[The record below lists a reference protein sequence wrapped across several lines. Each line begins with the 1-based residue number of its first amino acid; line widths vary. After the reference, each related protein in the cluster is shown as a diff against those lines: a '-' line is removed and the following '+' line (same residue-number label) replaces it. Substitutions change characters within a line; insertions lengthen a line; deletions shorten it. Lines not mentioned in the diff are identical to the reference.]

1 LAFSNAAI
9 SAANGV
15 ASVPA
20 PNTISVPCAPDAAGL
35 ALPDVLELLVDV
47 LEVLLEQAADTVTIR
62 QAATASPPLQSLRP
76 MTASFCTTTER
87 AEPNRGHI
95 PRGVIP
101 APGFTARCP
110 DRAALV
116 KSRVMTR
123 YLQVSQEIASNI
135 EAGLLGPGDELPSI
149 RDAAGRYKTTGSTIA
164 RAYRYLAD
172 AGVIDVADRRRSRV
186 AARGDV
192 AARRLLGGHPV
203 LRLAGSDDPG
213 LDIVL
218 RHSEACVVTVGARG
232 SFHGLTRMWRGT
244 ADAAAIH
251 LRHRSGG
258 HNSPFA
264 RTLLRGRRPAIIHL
278 WRREQGLLTPAGNP
292 DHITEPGD
300 LRTLQIARRPFG
312 TGTRVLLDR
321 LLTESGIAPASVT
334 GPEAA
339 SHLEV
344 AMSVA
349 SGQADTGLG
358 VRAAATALDLGFIPL
373 AWEDFDIVLSGDT
386 LPAAEPLIAALRTP
400 AVQSSIDALG
410 GYDLSRAGS
419 VEMLA

>member
-1 LAFSNAAI
+1 MA
-9 SAANGV
+9 
-15 ASVPA
+15 
-20 PNTISVPCAPDAAGL
+20 
-35 ALPDVLELLVDV
+35 
-47 LEVLLEQAADTVTIR
+47 
-62 QAATASPPLQSLRP
+62 
-76 MTASFCTTTER
+76 
-87 AEPNRGHI
+87 
-95 PRGVIP
+95 
-101 APGFTARCP
+101 
-110 DRAALV
+110 
-116 KSRVMTR
+116 R
-123 YLQVSQEIASNI
+123 YLQVSEEIASNVQS
-135 EAGLLGPGDELPSI
+135 GLLGPGDELPSI
-149 RDAAGRYKTTGSTIA
+149 RNAADRFNTTGSTIA
-164 RAYRYLAD
+164 RAYRHLAD

-186 AARGDV
+186 AADGE
-192 AARRLLGGHPV
+192 AAAGRLLGGHPV

-218 RHSEACVVTVGARG
+218 GHSGTSVVTVGTRG
-232 SFHGLTRMWRGT
+232 SFHGLTRIWQGT

-258 HNSPFA
+258 RNSPFA

-278 WRREQGLLTPAGNP
+278 WRREQGWLTPAGNP
-292 DHITEPGD
+292 DHITDPAD
-300 LRTLQIARRPFG
+300 LRALRVARRPFG

-321 LLTESGIAPASVT
+321 LLAEAGIATAAVT

-358 VRAAATALDLGFIPL
+358 VRAAATVLDLGFVPV

-400 AVQSSIDALG
+400 AVQSSIGALG
-410 GYDLSRAGS
+410 GYDLSRVGS

>member
-1 LAFSNAAI
+1 MA
-9 SAANGV
+9 
-15 ASVPA
+15 
-20 PNTISVPCAPDAAGL
+20 
-35 ALPDVLELLVDV
+35 
-47 LEVLLEQAADTVTIR
+47 
-62 QAATASPPLQSLRP
+62 
-76 MTASFCTTTER
+76 
-87 AEPNRGHI
+87 
-95 PRGVIP
+95 
-101 APGFTARCP
+101 
-110 DRAALV
+110 
-116 KSRVMTR
+116 R
-123 YLQVSQEIASNI
+123 YLQVSEEIASNI
-135 EAGLLGPGDELPSI
+135 ESGRLGPGDELPSI
-149 RDAAGRYKTTGSTIA
+149 RDAADRYNTTGSTIA

-186 AARGDV
+186 AAGGAA
-192 AARRLLGGHPV
+192 AARRLLADHPV

-213 LDIVL
+213 LDIAL
-218 RHSEACVVTVGARG
+218 RHSGASVVTVGTRG
-232 SFHGLTRMWRGT
+232 SFHGLTRIWRGT

-264 RTLLRGRRPAIIHL
+264 RTLLRDRRPAIIHL
-278 WRREQGLLTPAGNP
+278 WRREQGWLTPEGNP
-292 DHITEPGD
+292 DHITDPAD
-300 LRTLQIARRPFG
+300 LRALRIARRPFG
-312 TGTRVLLDR
+312 TGTRVLLDQ
-321 LLTESGIAPASVT
+321 LLTQAGIPAASMT

-358 VRAAATALDLGFIPL
+358 VRAAATALDLGFVPV

-419 VEMLA
+419 VDMLA

>member
-1 LAFSNAAI
+1 MA
-9 SAANGV
+9 
-15 ASVPA
+15 
-20 PNTISVPCAPDAAGL
+20 
-35 ALPDVLELLVDV
+35 
-47 LEVLLEQAADTVTIR
+47 
-62 QAATASPPLQSLRP
+62 
-76 MTASFCTTTER
+76 
-87 AEPNRGHI
+87 
-95 PRGVIP
+95 
-101 APGFTARCP
+101 
-110 DRAALV
+110 
-116 KSRVMTR
+116 R
-123 YLQVSQEIASNI
+123 YLQVSEEIASNI
-135 EAGLLGPGDELPSI
+135 ESGRLGPGDELPSI
-149 RDAAGRYKTTGSTIA
+149 RDAADRYNTTGSTIA

-186 AARGDV
+186 AAGGAA
-192 AARRLLGGHPV
+192 AARRLLADHPV

-213 LDIVL
+213 LDIAL
-218 RHSEACVVTVGARG
+218 RHSGASVVTVGTRG
-232 SFHGLTRMWRGT
+232 SFHGLTRIWRGT

-264 RTLLRGRRPAIIHL
+264 RTLLRDRRPAIIHL
-278 WRREQGLLTPAGNP
+278 WRREQGWLTPEGNP
-292 DHITEPGD
+292 DHITDPAD
-300 LRTLQIARRPFG
+300 LRALRIARRPFG
-312 TGTRVLLDR
+312 TGTRVLLDQ
-321 LLTESGIAPASVT
+321 LLTQAGIPAAPMT

-358 VRAAATALDLGFIPL
+358 VRAAATALDLGFVPV

-419 VEMLA
+419 VDMLA

>member
-1 LAFSNAAI
+1 MA
-9 SAANGV
+9 
-15 ASVPA
+15 
-20 PNTISVPCAPDAAGL
+20 
-35 ALPDVLELLVDV
+35 
-47 LEVLLEQAADTVTIR
+47 
-62 QAATASPPLQSLRP
+62 
-76 MTASFCTTTER
+76 
-87 AEPNRGHI
+87 
-95 PRGVIP
+95 
-101 APGFTARCP
+101 
-110 DRAALV
+110 
-116 KSRVMTR
+116 R
-123 YLQVSQEIASNI
+123 YLHVSQEIASDI
-135 EAGLLGPGDELPSI
+135 ESGLLSPGDELPSI
-149 RDAAGRYKTTGSTIA
+149 RDAADRYKTTGSTIG

-172 AGVIDVADRRRSRV
+172 AGVINVADRRRSRV
-186 AARGDV
+186 AAGGDA

-218 RHSEACVVTVGARG
+218 RQTGASVATVGTRG
-232 SFHGLTRMWRGT
+232 SFHGLTRIWRGT

-278 WRREQGLLTPAGNP
+278 WRREQGLLIPEGNP
-292 DHITEPGD
+292 GHINGPGD
-300 LRTLQIARRPFG
+300 LHTLRIARRQFG
-312 TGTRVLLDR
+312 TGTRVLLDQ
-321 LLTESGIAPASVT
+321 LLDEAGIALASVT

-349 SGQADTGLG
+349 SGQADTGLA
-358 VRAAATALDLGFIPL
+358 VRAAATALNLGFVPVT
-373 AWEDFDIVLSGDT
+373 WEDFDIVLSGDA
-386 LPAAEPLIAALRTP
+386 LPAAEPLIAALRTL
-400 AVQSSIDALG
+400 AVQSSIHALG

>member
-1 LAFSNAAI
+1 
-9 SAANGV
+9 
-15 ASVPA
+15 
-20 PNTISVPCAPDAAGL
+20 
-35 ALPDVLELLVDV
+35 
-47 LEVLLEQAADTVTIR
+47 
-62 QAATASPPLQSLRP
+62 
-76 MTASFCTTTER
+76 
-87 AEPNRGHI
+87 
-95 PRGVIP
+95 
-101 APGFTARCP
+101 
-110 DRAALV
+110 
-116 KSRVMTR
+116 MTR

-135 EAGLLGPGDELPSI
+135 ESGLLSPGDELPSI
-149 RDAAGRYKTTGSTIA
+149 RDAAGRYKTTSSTIA
-164 RAYRYLAD
+164 RAYRHLAD

-186 AARGDV
+186 AAGAGA
-192 AARRLLGGHPV
+192 AARSLLGDHPA

-218 RHSEACVVTVGARG
+218 RQAGACVVTVGARG
-232 SFHGLTRMWRGT
+232 SFQGLTRIWRGT

-264 RTLLRGRRPAIIHL
+264 RTLLRGRRPAIIYL

-292 DHITEPGD
+292 DHITDPGD
-300 LRTLQIARRPFG
+300 LRALQIARRPFG

-321 LLTESGIAPASVT
+321 LLTEAGVAPASVT

-349 SGQADTGLG
+349 SGQADTGLC
-358 VRAAATALDLGFIPL
+358 VRAAATALDLGFIPV

-400 AVQSSIDALG
+400 AVQSSIAALG

-419 VEMLA
+419 VEMLT

>member
-1 LAFSNAAI
+1 MA
-9 SAANGV
+9 
-15 ASVPA
+15 
-20 PNTISVPCAPDAAGL
+20 
-35 ALPDVLELLVDV
+35 
-47 LEVLLEQAADTVTIR
+47 
-62 QAATASPPLQSLRP
+62 
-76 MTASFCTTTER
+76 
-87 AEPNRGHI
+87 
-95 PRGVIP
+95 
-101 APGFTARCP
+101 
-110 DRAALV
+110 
-116 KSRVMTR
+116 R
-123 YLQVSQEIASNI
+123 YLQVSQEIASDI
-135 EAGLLGPGDELPSI
+135 ASGVLGAGDELLSI
-149 RDAAGRYKTTGSTIA
+149 RDAADRYKTTGSTIG

-172 AGVIDVADRRRSRV
+172 AGAIEVADRRRSRV
-186 AARGDV
+186 AAGGGA
-192 AARRLLGGHPV
+192 AARRLLGGHPA

-218 RHSEACVVTVGARG
+218 RHSGASVVTVGARG
-232 SFHGLTRMWRGT
+232 SFHGLTRIWRGT

-258 HNSPFA
+258 HNRPFA

-278 WRREQGLLTPAGNP
+278 WRREQGLLTPPGNP
-292 DHITEPGD
+292 GHITEPGD
-300 LRTLQIARRPFG
+300 LRALQIARRPFG

-321 LLTESGIAPASVT
+321 LLTEAGIALASAT

-358 VRAAATALDLGFIPL
+358 VRAAATALDLGFVPVT
-373 AWEDFDIVLSGDT
+373 WEDFDIVLSGDT

-400 AVQSSIDALG
+400 SIQSSIAALG

-419 VEMLA
+419 VEMLT

>member
-1 LAFSNAAI
+1 MA
-9 SAANGV
+9 
-15 ASVPA
+15 
-20 PNTISVPCAPDAAGL
+20 
-35 ALPDVLELLVDV
+35 
-47 LEVLLEQAADTVTIR
+47 
-62 QAATASPPLQSLRP
+62 
-76 MTASFCTTTER
+76 
-87 AEPNRGHI
+87 
-95 PRGVIP
+95 
-101 APGFTARCP
+101 
-110 DRAALV
+110 
-116 KSRVMTR
+116 R
-123 YLQVSQEIASNI
+123 YLQVSQEIASDI
-135 EAGLLGPGDELPSI
+135 ETGLLNPGDELPSI
-149 RDAAGRYKTTGSTIA
+149 RDAADRYKTTGSTIG
-164 RAYRYLAD
+164 RAYRHLAE
-172 AGVIDVADRRRSRV
+172 AGVIELADRRRSRV
-186 AARGDV
+186 AADGDV
-192 AARRLLGGHPV
+192 AAKRLLSGHQV

-218 RHSEACVVTVGARG
+218 RQTGASVATVGTRG
-232 SFHGLTRMWRGT
+232 SFHGLTRIWRGT

-258 HNSPFA
+258 HNTPFA

-278 WRREQGLLTPAGNP
+278 WRREQGLLTPEGNP
-292 DHITEPGD
+292 GHINGPGD
-300 LRTLQIARRPFG
+300 LQTLRIARRQYG

-321 LLTESGIAPASVT
+321 LLADAGIAPSAVT

-358 VRAAATALDLGFIPL
+358 VRAAATALDLGFVPVT
-373 AWEDFDIVLSGDT
+373 WEDFDIVLSGDT

-400 AVQSSIDALG
+400 AVQSTIHALG

>member
-1 LAFSNAAI
+1 MA
-9 SAANGV
+9 
-15 ASVPA
+15 
-20 PNTISVPCAPDAAGL
+20 
-35 ALPDVLELLVDV
+35 
-47 LEVLLEQAADTVTIR
+47 
-62 QAATASPPLQSLRP
+62 
-76 MTASFCTTTER
+76 
-87 AEPNRGHI
+87 
-95 PRGVIP
+95 
-101 APGFTARCP
+101 
-110 DRAALV
+110 
-116 KSRVMTR
+116 R

-135 EAGLLGPGDELPSI
+135 ASGLLGPGDELPSI
-149 RDAAGRYKTTGSTIA
+149 RDAASRHKTTGSTIG
-164 RAYRYLAD
+164 RAYRHLAD
-172 AGVIDVADRRRSRV
+172 AGVIEVADRRRSRV
-186 AARGDV
+186 APGGDAAARG
-192 AARRLLGGHPV
+192 LLGGYPV

-213 LDIVL
+213 LDIAL
-218 RHSEACVVTVGARG
+218 RHTGAGIVTVGARG
-232 SFHGLTRMWRGT
+232 SFHGLTRIWRGT

-278 WRREQGLLTPAGNP
+278 WRREQGLLTPEGNP
-292 DHITEPGD
+292 DHITGPSD
-300 LRTLQIARRPFG
+300 LRAQRIARRPFG

-321 LLTESGIAPASVT
+321 LLAEAGIAPTSIT

-358 VRAAATALDLGFIPL
+358 VRAAATALGLGFVPVT
-373 AWEDFDIVLSGDT
+373 WEDFDIVLTGDA
-386 LPAAEPLIAALRTP
+386 LPAAEPLIAALRDP

-419 VEMLA
+419 VNMLA